1 MFDFN
6 NLYRHDTI
14 TCFARKHE
22 CFTPHLTPLIKV
34 FNDKSMNDQQRL
46 FKNELHKRFRCLF
59 YDTLYSWIIY
69 SFKGH
74 FHLPLLEFIY
84 LFFYTFHSKINSSIF
99 NNFSTNTSPNDLSY
113 APNN

>member
-34 FNDKSMNDQQRL
+34 FNDKSMNDQQSL
-46 FKNELHKRFRCLF
+46 FKNELHKRLRCPF

-74 FHLPLLEFIY
+74 FHLPLLELIY
-84 LFFYTFHSKINSSIF
+84 LFFTPFIPKLTPHTFF
-99 NNFSTNTSPNDLSY
+99 NNFSTNTSPIDLS
-113 APNN
+113 